1 MSLFWYFVFF
11 LVSGFCSLVYEVVW
25 LRLAMAKFGVTTPMV
40 SIVLSVFMAGLALGS
55 WAGGVLVRR
64 SERTGG
70 AHPLR
75 LYGLVELLIGAS
87 GLLVPYLLQF
97 GYERM
102 TGSGDQLA
110 WDSSFYYLYSSA
122 CVVVSLLPW
131 CTAMGATFPLA
142 MAAIRRTTATAAQRS
157 FSYLY
162 LSNVLGAVLGT
173 LIPAFVLIELW
184 GFQATLRLAALL
196 NGLLALTV
204 FALSYTRASSPI
216 PEKASTPAETKPA
229 LNLYG
234 LPERST
240 LILLFITGLLTMAM
254 EVVWIRQFTV
264 FLGNVV
270 YSFAVI
276 LSAYLL
282 ATWIGSVV
290 YRRWARTHE
299 PHESAGIWV
308 FLGVL
313 AMLPF
318 AFTDPELPVSE
329 AFPWAIFRTVA
340 GIGPISAALG
350 FLTPLLVDQFS
361 RDDPGRAGRAY
372 AVNIVGGI
380 LGPLLSGFWILPW
393 LGDRWGLITLSIPL
407 FGIGFIAAFRNAPQ
421 TAASTVPLG
430 GSRYPYI
437 ATLLVAVAIIATT
450 KDSTTSLTDRV
461 ELRDYMATVVAGK
474 QYGSKRLLING
485 IGMTTLTT
493 ITKHMAHLPL
503 ALLDRPPRNGLVL
516 CFGMGTSFRSMLSW
530 GIDSTVVEL
539 VPSVPQLF
547 NYFHADGP
555 ELVQSPAAH
564 IVIDDGRRYL
574 ERTNAQFDVITMD
587 PPPPVT
593 TPTTSLL
600 YSREFYGVMKK
611 RLRPGGIFQAWLA
624 LRDPGWDLSTQT
636 AFVKALQDSFPYIR
650 VFPSLGGVGFH
661 MLASDQPIRA
671 QTAQEL
677 ASRMP
682 ARAAADLV
690 EWGSGRSTEEM
701 FELILKTEQQI
712 TRLAAIRPAVP
723 PIQDDLPIN
732 EYFFL
737 RRLFGPYP

>member
-1 MSLFWYFVFF
+1 MNIFWYFVFF

-25 LRLAMAKFGVTTPMV
+25 LRLAMAKFGVNTPMI

-55 WAGGVLVRR
+55 WAGGILVRR
-64 SERTGG
+64 TERPGG
-70 AHPLR
+70 IHPLR
-75 LYGLVELLIGAS
+75 LYGLMELLIGAS
-87 GLLVPYLLQF
+87 GLLVPRLLQF
-97 GYERM
+97 SYEWMR
-102 TGSGDQLA
+102 GQGNQLA
-110 WDSSFYYLYSSA
+110 WDSSFYYLVSGA
-122 CVVVSLLPW
+122 CVVLSLLPW

-142 MAAIRRTTATAAQRS
+142 MAAIRRTTAAAAQRS

-162 LSNVLGAVLGT
+162 LSNVLGAMLGT
-173 LIPAFVLIELW
+173 LIPAFVLVELW

-204 FALSYTRASSPI
+204 FALSYTHVSAPPSELVSMPAEVKPASS
-216 PEKASTPAETKPA
+216 
-229 LNLYG
+229 LYG
-234 LPERST
+234 LPERSI
-240 LILLFITGLLTMAM
+240 LWLLFITGLLTMAM

-276 LSAYLL
+276 LSAYLA
-282 ATWIGSVV
+282 ATWIGSMV
-290 YRRWARTHE
+290 YRHWARTHE
-299 PHESAGIWV
+299 PRESAGIWV
-308 FLGVL
+308 FLGIL

-329 AFPWAIFRTVA
+329 AFHWAIFRTVA
-340 GIGPISAALG
+340 GIGPLSAALG

-361 RDDPGRAGRAY
+361 RDDPGRAGHAY
-372 AVNIVGGI
+372 AVNIFGGI
-380 LGPLLSGFWILPW
+380 VGPLLSGFWILPW
-393 LGDRWGLITLSIPL
+393 LGDRWGLIALSIPL
-407 FGIGFIAAFRNAPQ
+407 FGVGLIAAYRRQPQ
-421 TAASTVPLG
+421 TAARPATLPG
-430 GSRYPYI
+430 RYSYP
-437 ATLLVAVAIIATT
+437 ATLLLAAVIIATT

-474 QYGSKRLLING
+474 TYGNKRLLING
-485 IGMTTLTT
+485 IGMTTLTSV
-493 ITKHMAHLPL
+493 TKHMAHLPL
-503 ALLDRPPRNGLVL
+503 AFLDRPPQNGLVL

-547 NYFHADGP
+547 GYYHADGP
-555 ELVQSPAAH
+555 ELATSPAAH

-574 ERTNAQFDVITMD
+574 ERTTVQYDVITMD
-587 PPPPVT
+587 PPPPIT

-600 YSREFYGVMKK
+600 YSREFNEVVKK
-611 RLRPGGIFQAWLA
+611 HLRPGGIFQAWLA
-624 LRDPGWDLSTQT
+624 LRDPGWDLTVQS
-636 AFVKALQDSFPYIR
+636 AFVKALRDSFAYIR

-661 MLASDQPIRA
+661 MLASDQPIPVA
-671 QTAQEL
+671 TAQEL

-682 ARAAADLV
+682 PRAAADLE
-690 EWGSGRSTEEM
+690 EWGSGRSAEEL
-701 FELILKTEQQI
+701 FEILLQTEQQI
-712 TRLAAIRPAVP
+712 TRLATIRPSVP
-723 PIQDDLPIN
+723 PLQDDRPMN